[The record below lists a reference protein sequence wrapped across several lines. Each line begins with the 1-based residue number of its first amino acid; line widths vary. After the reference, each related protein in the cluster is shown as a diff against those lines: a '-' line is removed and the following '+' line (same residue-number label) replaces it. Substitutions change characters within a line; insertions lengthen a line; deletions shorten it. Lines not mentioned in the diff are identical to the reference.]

1 MMILSSILPEIFKI
15 GLKRFYI
22 ARKYGVVLEK
32 GTNISADTVFE
43 GESVINKNCHLDGSF
58 IGRGTYIANNSRFSR
73 TRVGRF
79 CSIGQNVQCGFGLHP
94 SKIFVSTHPSFFSL
108 EKQAGFTFV
117 ERSLFEEHRYV
128 QTPGLERDRFQVVI
142 GNDVWISNDVRI
154 MDGVTIGDGAI
165 IGLGAIVTKD
175 VEPYSINVGL
185 PAKRIGYRFT
195 EDQIG
200 FLLRFKWWEKDLN
213 WIRNNAPL
221 FSDIEALQRKYGGD
235 S

>member
-1 MMILSSILPEIFKI
+1 MFPRISPLS
-15 GLKRFYI
+15 GLKSFVKRVFLSK
-22 ARKYGVVLEK
+22 KYGVCI
-32 GTNISADTVFE
+32 GTDTRISMSTVFE
-43 GESVINKNCHLDGSF
+43 GKSVVNDHCHLDGSF
-58 IGRGTYIANNSRFSR
+58 IGMGTYIANNSRFSR
-73 TRVGRF
+73 TLMGRF

-94 SKIFVSTHPSFFSL
+94 SNTFVSTHPSFFSL

-128 QTPGLERDRFQVVI
+128 QAPGLERDRFQVVI

-185 PAKRIGYRFT
+185 PARKIGYRFT
-195 EDQIG
+195 KDQIC
-200 FLLRFKWWEKDLN
+200 FLLRFKWWDKDFD
-213 WIRNNAPL
+213 WIKKNAAL
-221 FSDIEALQRKYGGD
+221 FVDIETFQSTYGAD